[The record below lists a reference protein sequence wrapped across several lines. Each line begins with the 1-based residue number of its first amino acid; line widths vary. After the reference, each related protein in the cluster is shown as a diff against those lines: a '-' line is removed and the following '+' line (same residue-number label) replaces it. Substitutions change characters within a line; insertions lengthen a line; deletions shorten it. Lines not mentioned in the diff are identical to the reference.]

1 MLQSIINKL
10 TPVYPPEEAREIAF
24 WVLEELTGLD
34 RFTLSACKDT
44 KNISNIEIILQR
56 IVKKEP
62 IQYIFGHILWFGLDL
77 KLTSATLIPRPE
89 TAELVEWVHFS
100 ASEAVFQRSGLSAEG
115 GLSAQRSVID
125 IGTGSGC
132 IALKLKQLHP
142 EWQVTGIDISSE
154 AIAVAK
160 ENASRHHLDVSF
172 LVQDIF
178 QCNGLSGEAGLSAL
192 AVCSPQG
199 GLSAEGGLHYDIVV
213 SNPPYVLESE
223 KSSMD
228 STVLDYEPA
237 SALFVPDSDPLRF
250 YRRIAELRLGTWLY
264 FEINEQK
271 GAAVRDLLAS
281 LGYVDIE
288 IKKDSYG
295 KERMVRARL
304 AR

>member
-1 MLQSIINKL
+1 MLQYIINHL
-10 TPVYPPEEAREIAF
+10 TPTYSPEEAREIAF

-44 KNISNIEIILQR
+44 KNISNIEIILER
-56 IVKKEP
+56 INKKEP

-77 KLTSATLIPRPE
+77 KLSKATLIPRPE
-89 TAELVEWVHFS
+89 TAELVDWLSSSFS
-100 ASEAVFQRSGLSAEG
+100 DSGLKV
-115 GLSAQRSVID
+115 LD

-142 EWQVTGIDISSE
+142 SWNVTGIDISPE
-154 AIAVAK
+154 AIAIAK
-160 ENASRHHLDVSF
+160 QNATRHHLDVSF

-178 QCNGLSGEAGLSAL
+178 QRSGLSGE
-192 AVCSPQG
+192 G
-199 GLSAEGGLHYDIVV
+199 GLKYDIVV
-213 SNPPYVLESE
+213 SNPPYVMERE
-223 KSSMD
+223 KMSME

-237 SALFVPDSDPLRF
+237 SALFVPDDDPLRF

-264 FEINEQK
+264 FEINEQM
-271 GAAVRDLLAS
+271 GSQMHELLTS
-281 LGYVDIE
+281 LGYTDIE

-304 AR
+304 AC

>member
-1 MLQSIINKL
+1 MLNYIISHL
-10 TPVYPPEEAREIAF
+10 TPTYSPQEAREIAF

-44 KNISNIEIILQR
+44 KNISNIEIILER
-56 IVKKEP
+56 ICKKEP

-77 KLTSATLIPRPE
+77 KLSPATLIPRPE
-89 TAELVEWVHFS
+89 TAELVDWISLSAERSFSDSDPS
-100 ASEAVFQRSGLSAEG
+100 ASAVFQRSGL
-115 GLSAQRSVID
+115 SVID

-142 EWQVTGIDISSE
+142 SWSVTGIDISPE
-154 AIAVAK
+154 AIAIAN
-160 ENASRHHLDVSF
+160 ENALRHHLDVRF

-178 QCNGLSGEAGLSAL
+178 QRSSLSAQRS
-192 AVCSPQG
+192 VSPQG
-199 GLSAEGGLHYDIVV
+199 DPPFDLVV

-223 KSSMD
+223 KVSME

-237 SALFVPDSDPLRF
+237 SALFVPDDDPLRF

-264 FEINEQK
+264 FEINEQM
-271 GAAVRDLLAS
+271 GWPVQSLLGS
-281 LGYVDIE
+281 LGYTDIE
-288 IKKDSYG
+288 IKCDSYG

>member
-142 EWQVTGIDISSE
+142 EWQVTGIDISPE

-178 QCNGLSGEAGLSAL
+178 SLNSTLSTLN
-192 AVCSPQG
+192 
-199 GLSAEGGLHYDIVV
+199 YDIVI

-271 GAAVRDLLAS
+271 GAAVCDLLAS

>member
-1 MLQSIINKL
+1 MYNSKKSRIFALANQKSSMLQYIINRL
-10 TPVYPPEEAREIAF
+10 TPLYPPEEAREIAF
-24 WVLEELTGLD
+24 WVLEEMTGLD

-56 IVKKEP
+56 IIKKEP

-77 KLTSATLIPRPE
+77 KLSPATLIPRPE
-89 TAELVEWVHFS
+89 TAELVEWISLNFK
-100 ASEAVFQRSGLSAEG
+100 LST
-115 GLSAQRSVID
+115 LNCLD

-132 IALKLKQLHP
+132 IALKLKALHP
-142 EWQVTGIDISSE
+142 DWNITGVDISPE
-154 AIAVAK
+154 AVAIAQ
-160 ENASRHHLDVSF
+160 ENARRHHLDVAF
-172 LVQDIF
+172 LEQDIF
-178 QCNGLSGEAGLSAL
+178 SLHSTLYT
-192 AVCSPQG
+192 
-199 GLSAEGGLHYDIVV
+199 LHYDAVI

-223 KSSMD
+223 KSTMD

-237 SALFVPDSDPLRF
+237 SALFVPDEDPLRF

-264 FEINEQK
+264 FEINEQM
-271 GAAVRDLLAS
+271 GPAMRELLTS
-281 LGYVDIE
+281 LGYTDIE